1 MATLAAPARRALQNA
16 NIFTLDTLSKYSE
29 AELLKL
35 HGIGK
40 TTLPKLKAELEKA
53 GLHFRN

>member
-1 MATLAAPARRALQNA
+1 MARLAAPARRALQNA

-40 TTLPKLKAELEKA
+40 TTIPKLKAELEKA
-53 GLHFRN
+53 GLDFRN